1 MRAEDCF
8 QLGYVTKPHGL
19 KGEVSI
25 FLDTDIPE
33 YYQEMESVFV
43 QIENRLVPF
52 FIDTIEV
59 RKDRAIVKFEGVD
72 SLEEAESMRGMGLYL
87 PVDQLPALDDKSFY
101 YHEIEGFM
109 AQDLQ
114 HGEIGVI
121 NTVYSSGPQDLFSIL
136 SGSKEILVPV
146 HDDILVRVDRDERKV
161 ILSLPDGLLDLYMNE

>member
-25 FLDTDIPE
+25 FLDTDVPE

-43 QIENRLVPF
+43 QIENKLVPF
-52 FIDTIEV
+52 FIDTIEI

-87 PVDQLPALDDKSFY
+87 PADQLPTLDDKSFY
-101 YHEIEGFM
+101 YHEIEGFT
-109 AQDLQ
+109 AQDVH

-136 SGSKEILVPV
+136 FNSKEILVPV
-146 HDDILVRVDRDERKV
+146 HDDILVRINRDEKKV
-161 ILSLPDGLLDLYMNE
+161 VLSLPEGLLDLYLNE